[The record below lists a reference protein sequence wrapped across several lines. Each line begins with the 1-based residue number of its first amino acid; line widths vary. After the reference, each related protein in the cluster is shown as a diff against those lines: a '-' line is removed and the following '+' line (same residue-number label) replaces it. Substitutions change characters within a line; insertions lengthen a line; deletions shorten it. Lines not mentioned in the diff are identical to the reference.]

1 MWQSMERGEPDMRM
15 PIRFKFFIVLL
26 AFSLV
31 PMFISRTL
39 MGRTVL
45 NMGHGLAQTTR
56 QELLEIVTAEL
67 EHNAATMLEGLEE
80 SGKTMILGATVL
92 ATRASEVLGR
102 ADAPGRP
109 LPQPW
114 IGGQTALPDDAVPSG
129 DYSKQTMMGGTKQLR
144 ISLGAASFR
153 NVDGEPPVD
162 LREVSRLNSLLPT
175 FRHIYQILGDD
186 SVWLNIGLESGV
198 FMTYPGHDD
207 FPRRYDHREQDW
219 YRRARDSGRAY
230 VWTTPW
236 IDPATRRAV
245 ATISCP
251 IRDASGRFL
260 GAVSIDVPNA
270 SVLDDSV
277 LSSRWSEHIRSFLV
291 ARALNA
297 ETLQEGLMVL
307 AQQAYDKGGHR
318 RMMQGIQAEWL
329 GNDAP
334 EMANSIVKAMGKR
347 QVGHLRLDFEGQP
360 SVLAWA
366 SNPNF
371 SFLLLAPESV
381 INRLPNHMAGQMN
394 TMFVQM
400 RQISAGVAGLILL
413 VVGLIAWF
421 GSRAIT
427 RPLLAMVQVVK
438 RLAAGDFSAR
448 MEHHPGDER
457 EALVEAFNEMGPKLK
472 ERMQL
477 RRDLG
482 LAQEVQNLLLPR
494 SEPSLSGWDIAG
506 GIHFCDQTGGD
517 YYDFISVPGDGD
529 PCLDVVLGDVSGHG
543 VASALVMATT
553 RGQLHSLAGE
563 PLSPEA
569 RIRVVNEVLARDL
582 DGTGRFLTMFYLHLA
597 GDSGSVRWVR
607 AGHDPAVRFDPSS
620 GAFGELGGDGL
631 ALGVLEGFEYEGYS
645 ATLAPGEVV
654 VMATDGVWEAR
665 DATGRMFGKQ
675 RMLAIIR
682 ESAHKSS
689 MELRE
694 AIMNAVHAYE
704 KSRQDDI
711 AVVVV
716 KRTR

>member
-1 MWQSMERGEPDMRM
+1 MRM

-26 AFSLV
+26 AFSLA

-45 NMGHGLAQTTR
+45 NMGHGLANTTR

-80 SGKTMILGATVL
+80 SSKTMILGATVL
-92 ATRASEVLGR
+92 ANRASEALGR
-102 ADAPGRP
+102 PGDPAGTVPRLGAGHHTELPADAAPR
-109 LPQPW
+109 
-114 IGGQTALPDDAVPSG
+114 G
-129 DYSKQTMMGGTKQLR
+129 DYVKKTMMGGARQLR
-144 ISLGAASFR
+144 VSLESASFR
-153 NVDGEPPVD
+153 SVGEAVPAD
-162 LREVSRLNSLLPT
+162 LRQMARLESLLPT
-175 FRHIYQILGDD
+175 FRRIYQILADD

-198 FMTYPGHDD
+198 FMTYPGHND

-219 YRRARDSGRAY
+219 YRRARDSGRGY

-245 ATISCP
+245 ATVSCP

-260 GAVSIDVPNA
+260 GAAAVDVPNA

-297 ETLQEGLMVL
+297 ETLQEGLLIL

-318 RMMQGIQAEWL
+318 RMMEGIQAEWL
-329 GNDAP
+329 EGEVPAI
-334 EMANSIVKAMGKR
+334 ATTVIKAMDKQR
-347 QVGHLRLDFEGQP
+347 VGHVRVDFEGEP

-366 SNPNF
+366 SNPDF

-381 INRLPNHMAGQMN
+381 VNRLPDHMAGQMN
-394 TMFVQM
+394 ATFVQM

-427 RPLLAMVQVVK
+427 RPLLSMVHVVK

-457 EALVEAFNEMGPKLK
+457 EALVAAFNEMGPKLR
-472 ERMQL
+472 ERMEM
-477 RRDLG
+477 RRDLE

-494 SEPSLSGWDIAG
+494 SEPDLPGWDIAG

-517 YYDFISVPGDGD
+517 YYDFIPVPDGEG
-529 PCLDVVLGDVSGHG
+529 PGLDVVLGDVSGHG
-543 VASALVMATT
+543 AASALVMATT
-553 RGQLHSLAGE
+553 RGQLHSLAGA
-563 PLSPEA
+563 PLSPEE
-569 RIRVVNEVLARDL
+569 RIRIVNEVLARDL
-582 DGTGRFLTMFYLHLA
+582 DGTGRFLTLFYLHLT
-597 GDSGSVRWVR
+597 GDSGQARWVR

-620 GAFGELGGDGL
+620 GTFGELGGEGL
-631 ALGVLEGFEYEGYS
+631 ALGVLEGYPYQGYS
-645 ATLAPGEVV
+645 ATLASGEVV

-665 DATGRMFGKQ
+665 DASGGMFGKQ

-682 ESAHKSS
+682 ESAHKSALD
-689 MELRE
+689 LRE
-694 AIMNAVHAYE
+694 AIMDAVHAFQE
-704 KSRQDDI
+704 TQQDDI

-716 KRTR
+716 KRIRG